1 MGADWEGNM
10 ELELEQEEV
19 QVLHP
24 VPMSSLNGAI
34 LKPMGPEPQV

>member
-19 QVLHP
+19 QALHP
-24 VPMSSLNGAI
+24 IPMSSLSGAI